1 MLTLKVTKQRIGA
14 VLRTTMQSDSHG
26 SVESW
31 SMFSDIDNLNTKT
44 ISEAENN
51 YEKTFITVRDFL
63 EEQKD
68 EQHNLVSEAARLSLT
83 QGIADILRQA
93 GLIRKECE

>member
-1 MLTLKVTKQRIGA
+1 MKVTKQRIGA

-44 ISEAENN
+44 IPEAENN
-51 YEKTFITVRDFL
+51 YEKIFITVRNFL
-63 EEQKD
+63 EEQ
-68 EQHNLVSEAARLSLT
+68 QGVQYNLASEADRLSLT
-83 QGIADILRQA
+83 QGIADILRQVS
-93 GLIRKECE
+93 LIRKECE

>member
-1 MLTLKVTKQRIGA
+1 MRSERIRKGSR
-14 VLRTTMQSDSHG
+14 LRTTIVSEIHG
-26 SVESW
+26 VNESCT
-31 SMFSDIDNLNTKT
+31 FFEIDNLDSKRLE
-44 ISEAENN
+44 EAENN
-51 YEKTFITVRDFL
+51 YEKSFVVIRDYL

-93 GLIRKECE
+93 GLIRKEEQ